1 MQKKAAWNLDLN
13 YSFSFCMA
21 LRALKFLKVF
31 SFNKEISFL
40 ASTLSNCPRELF
52 CFAFMFL
59 TVWLAFVQLFYLFFQ
74 KFILEFSTMMRSM
87 TTCFQIMLGK
97 FKVESLIQA
106 DTNFGPI
113 FSNEWKISKNTILL
127 KNKNKSVS

>member
-21 LRALKFLKVF
+21 LRAMKFLKVF

-87 TTCFQIMLGK
+87 TTCFQIMLGNSK
-97 FKVESLIQA
+97 LNHLFKLIQIL
-106 DTNFGPI
+106 DQFFLTNGRFQ
-113 FSNEWKISKNTILL
+113 KTQYY
-127 KNKNKSVS
+127 